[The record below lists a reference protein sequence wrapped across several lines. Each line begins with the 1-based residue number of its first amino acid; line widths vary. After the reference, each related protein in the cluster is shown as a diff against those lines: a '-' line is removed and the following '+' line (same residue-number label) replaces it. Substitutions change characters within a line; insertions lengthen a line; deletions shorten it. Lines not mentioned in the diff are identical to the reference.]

1 MGGIGYKRMSIVTI
15 IVILIVIGLLG
26 CLLEWI
32 RDNIVPIL
40 IVAAIILGLIF
51 YRKPTIGIVCVS
63 AIGNAIYMFVRRVL
77 VPLFQR
83 IRNGFVEKKKVRLLA
98 REAKNEEKRLKHE
111 LQESMRR
118 ENETI
123 AALPDGSREF
133 IRLSKTFSDELEQE
147 KKRINDQEMVRLIV
161 DCQEVVNEICSE
173 IKLFPEASSRLN
185 KLTSYYY
192 PTISK
197 LVQKYS
203 VYEQRRNDE
212 NNVKREIVSTMEEI
226 NQALSRVADNIKGS
240 DDIDILSDISV
251 MKQMIERDGLK
262 NDFNSLK

>member
-1 MGGIGYKRMSIVTI
+1 MSIITI
-15 IVILIVIGLLG
+15 IVIVVILGILG
-26 CLLEWI
+26 CLLEWV

-63 AIGNAIYMFVRRVL
+63 TIGIAIYMFVRRVL

-111 LQESMRR
+111 LQESLRR
-118 ENETI
+118 ENETVS
-123 AALPDGSREF
+123 ALPDSSREF
-133 IRLSKTFSDELEQE
+133 IRLSKIFCDELEQE
-147 KKRINDQEMVRLIV
+147 KKRINNPEMVRLIV

-173 IKLFPEASSRLN
+173 IKLFPEAGNRLN
-185 KLTSYYY
+185 KLISYYF

-212 NNVKREIVSTMEEI
+212 NNVKKEIVSTMEEI
-226 NQALSRVADNIKGS
+226 NQALSCVVDNIKES

-262 NDFNSLK
+262 NELNSQ